1 MLGGSALA
9 QHIHLLVL
17 VWAPVKGSCL
27 WGARLDWEVGDV
39 IPWGQGLGRRGQLF
53 RAEAPWE
60 EGRWR
65 EQVRGNSDLLKGI
78 VPPPRGATK
87 GLGCS
92 CAHLGVFHAGSQ

>member
-39 IPWGQGLGRRGQLF
+39 IPWGQGLGRRGG
-53 RAEAPWE
+53 AA
-60 EGRWR
+60 GR
-65 EQVRGNSDLLKGI
+65 
-78 VPPPRGATK
+78 
-87 GLGCS
+87 
-92 CAHLGVFHAGSQ
+92 GSLERTGWG